1 MEDNKHKLLN
11 ELASTFAMLKA
22 SPLHGVGVFAIRNI
36 RQNESKIFSSEIG
49 EWVELSF
56 EEVQNLSA
64 EIQALIENYCLF
76 DEKGYFVPAHGFK
89 SIDLSLCLNHSD
101 NPNLISVDD
110 GAYFIA
116 TRDILNGEE
125 LTVDYGTICDSK
137 D

>member
-1 MEDNKHKLLN
+1 MQDNKEKLLD

-22 SPLHGVGVFAIRNI
+22 SPLHGVGVFAIRPI
-36 RQNESKIFSSEIG
+36 QKDETKIFSSEIG
-49 EWVELSF
+49 EWVKLSF
-56 EEVQNLSA
+56 EEVLNFSP

-101 NPNLISVDD
+101 DPNLRSIED

-116 TRDILNGEE
+116 IRDIFPGEE

-137 D
+137 E

>member
-1 MEDNKHKLLN
+1 MH
-11 ELASTFAMLKA
+11 
-22 SPLHGVGVFAIRNI
+22 
-36 RQNESKIFSSEIG
+36 
-49 EWVELSF
+49 
-56 EEVQNLSA
+56 NLSA

>member
-1 MEDNKHKLLN
+1 MQDNKEKLLD

-56 EEVQNLSA
+56 EEVRNLPA

-137 D
+137 E

>member
-1 MEDNKHKLLN
+1 MQDNKEKLLD

-22 SPLHGVGVFAIRNI
+22 SPLHGVGVFAIRPI
-36 RQNESKIFSSEIG
+36 QKDETKIFSSE
-49 EWVELSF
+49 VLNFSP
-56 EEVQNLSA
+56 

-101 NPNLISVDD
+101 DPNLRSIED

-116 TRDILNGEE
+116 IRDIFPGEE

-137 D
+137 E